1 MLRTVLFFDRFSPSK
16 LITALALP
24 PVSSIEYARKM
35 FDQIPQPNLFTWN
48 DLVRAYSSS
57 IEPVQTLLLFV
68 PLLYQCDEMPN
79 KFTFPFVIKGFSK
92 GDCPD
97 EALELFHVMQAEGVT
112 PNAVT
117 MVGEFSACVKKLNLE
132 LGRWLHLF
140 VERNGI
146 RKDLTLGNT
155 ILDMYTWEMA
165 SLRRR
170 LRDSRP
176 PPWTVFT
183 SEDLSTGADLVGGED
198 LIQQFKEGF
207 MDFDKLIDIPDM
219 MPKVASLGKILGPR
233 GLMPNQTF

>member
-1 MLRTVLFFDRFSPSK
+1 
-16 LITALALP
+16 
-24 PVSSIEYARKM
+24 
-35 FDQIPQPNLFTWN
+35 
-48 DLVRAYSSS
+48 
-57 IEPVQTLLLFV
+57 
-68 PLLYQCDEMPN
+68 
-79 KFTFPFVIKGFSK
+79 
-92 GDCPD
+92 
-97 EALELFHVMQAEGVT
+97 MQAEGVT

-170 LRDSRP
+170 LRCLMKCLRGVRRIWLWLLLVLEILVLHHGLFSLLKIFQLFNE
-176 PPWTVFT
+176 VK
-183 SEDLSTGADLVGGED
+183 SAGADLVGGED

-219 MPKVASLGKILGPR
+219 MPKEVIFSLEEPKSLI
-233 GLMPNQTF
+233 